1 MCDDKS
7 IDRYTYYSPLGA
19 STIDYVILRDDYSI
33 HKFKVLLELVESN
46 HCPIKCHI
54 LNSKLK
60 ELGSREMNIHVNDSS
75 PYSKVYIW
83 QDEKRSNTSISKKR
97 ADMYCVGTNGMCRS

>member
-1 MCDDKS
+1 MCDAKG
-7 IDRYTYYSPLGA
+7 IERYTNYSPLGA

-75 PYSKVYIW
+75 PYSKVYIG
-83 QDEKRSNTSISKKR
+83 QEKRSNTSISKK
-97 ADMYCVGTNGMCRS
+97 